1 MTTRLLLIV
10 LAIFLLA
17 LLSAC
22 AKNLKPDQVMQGP
35 LNYLQEGKTTR
46 EEALLHLGTPTADFE
61 KGRILTYRIGQ
72 DGEGGIFVR
81 PRQAGLGVPQNALIA
96 EFSLVLVFDDK
107 GLLKKQKLVSVK

>member
-1 MTTRLLLIV
+1 MTRRLLLLPV
-10 LAIFLLA
+10 LLLG

-22 AKNLKPDQVMQGP
+22 AKNLKPDEVMQGP
-35 LNYLQEGKTTR
+35 LNYLLEGKTTR

-61 KGRILTYRIGQ
+61 KCRIMTYRIAQ

-81 PRQAGLGVPQNALIA
+81 PRQAGLDVPQNALVA
-96 EFSLVLVFDDK
+96 EYSLVLVFDDK